1 MAMRGRSKGVALSS
15 FRCWLRAN
23 EPVGAD
29 WSAHPPKC
37 GYSTGALPERIQAF
51 PESQL
56 EVVKDVD
63 GASFLRLPQ
72 FLCDEWGYVTAD
84 CEPLLLKRDCYDVLC
99 SKIDGFFKTPRA
111 KSVVVLGNPGIG
123 KSAYC
128 VYLLWHLVQDGERN
142 AVVSLNRDPD
152 AVRQLVKQHRG
163 RVWYLADKR
172 VPMVHWTLPGHCH
185 FVLTCSPA
193 KENHFQF
200 SKYPVTATYY
210 LPVWSKE
217 EIMQLNKA
225 VFKLPDQDVHEAFKL
240 WGGIPRHVLANRSRF
255 SDIHLFSAIKS
266 EARQMVVDVPGNN
279 YSIEKEEDYLQV
291 YHYDVDVTSCEL
303 HDEFWPLKFAS
314 DFVAAGVARLLRPSL
329 IDNIAGGHA
338 SEKLRA
344 SLFDAFFHCLLER
357 NISVSSKE
365 MDEQGKWGPLLNE
378 DLPLARFEFAPKSVG
393 NNAVLPPFILDC
405 TVVRPESRSNRSW
418 DLILG
423 RRVLQATVT
432 SRRDGKKLEV
442 TEGLVDALSFL
453 RRCYGDGTKLELI
466 YFVPSKMFES
476 FTPTLPG
483 GVNAVSRAEA
493 VKRFTTKL
501 NVKVKKMCLHVDQSL
516 ADVATLKAF
525 NLLNLASPTCRLAQF
540 TESKTFDAM
549 GLRASL
555 LQGISD
561 CGYKVPTPLQQSAIA
576 AFCAG
581 LNVLKQGPR
590 GSGCTTAL
598 CVSVLQRV
606 DLSRGPFQ
614 AVVVATSRNDALQIM
629 RQMLGLRSNDVNLKV
644 RCFSSDGAEEW
655 HVLVGTPPD
664 VYEACNRLPKDSLVS
679 LSVLGMDDAD
689 EISKTFGLEEVR
701 LLVSLMPEQ
710 RQFGIFG
717 STMPAAVLD
726 FVSQETKCFVC

>member
-1 MAMRGRSKGVALSS
+1 MRGRSKGVALSS
-15 FRCWLRAN
+15 FRYWLRAN

-37 GYSTGALPERIQAF
+37 GYSTGALPDAYSNNWRQEASSELRNVQKEFQAF
-51 PESQL
+51 PESQF

-72 FLCDEWGYVTAD
+72 FLCDEWGYGTAD

-128 VYLLWHLVQDGERN
+128 VYLLWHLVQGNAEWSMIILKYAEGSGLFFVFTKDGQGN
-142 AVVSLNRDPD
+142 TVVNLNRDSD
-152 AVRQLVKQHRG
+152 AVRRLVKQHRG

-240 WGGIPRHVLANRSRF
+240 WGGIPRHVLANRSRS
-255 SDIHLFSAIKS
+255 SDILLYFAIKS

-279 YSIEKEEDYLQV
+279 ESIEKEEDYLQV

-303 HDEFWPLKFAS
+303 HDVFAPLKFAS

-378 DLPLARFEFAPKSVG
+378 DLPLVRFEFAPKSVG
-393 NNAVLPPFILDC
+393 NNAVLPSFILDC

-442 TEGLVDALSFL
+442 TEGLVEALSFL

-466 YFVPSKMFES
+466 YFVPRKMFES

-501 NVKVKKMCLHVDQSL
+501 NVKVKKMCLRVDQSL

-525 NLLNLASPTCRLAQF
+525 NLPNL
-540 TESKTFDAM
+540 
-549 GLRASL
+549 
-555 LQGISD
+555 
-561 CGYKVPTPLQQSAIA
+561 
-576 AFCAG
+576 
-581 LNVLKQGPR
+581 
-590 GSGCTTAL
+590 
-598 CVSVLQRV
+598 
-606 DLSRGPFQ
+606 
-614 AVVVATSRNDALQIM
+614 
-629 RQMLGLRSNDVNLKV
+629 
-644 RCFSSDGAEEW
+644 
-655 HVLVGTPPD
+655 
-664 VYEACNRLPKDSLVS
+664 
-679 LSVLGMDDAD
+679 
-689 EISKTFGLEEVR
+689 
-701 LLVSLMPEQ
+701 
-710 RQFGIFG
+710 
-717 STMPAAVLD
+717 
-726 FVSQETKCFVC
+726 